1 MIKVEIYKLFYNKL
15 TLGVLLVLS
24 LGIQISERFK
34 PDFWLLFAC
43 VLVGQTLGEGFMDG
57 TLKNEVMVIQE
68 RKRIILGKMFSAI
81 LILFFIYVIN
91 ICLFY
96 IKAEKNIVI
105 YRQDMELIVYQFFL
119 IAAQVVF
126 LMGLNIFLKS
136 YSGLA
141 IATMILFV
149 FYHVCEMVQGKSMLS
164 TVSNYTLL
172 KLFGKVDLLGGC
184 VFGVLAITLFALGI
198 RFFKRSEL

>member
-105 YRQDMELIVYQFFL
+105 YR
-119 IAAQVVF
+119 
-126 LMGLNIFLKS
+126 
-136 YSGLA
+136 
-141 IATMILFV
+141 
-149 FYHVCEMVQGKSMLS
+149 
-164 TVSNYTLL
+164 
-172 KLFGKVDLLGGC
+172 
-184 VFGVLAITLFALGI
+184 
-198 RFFKRSEL
+198 